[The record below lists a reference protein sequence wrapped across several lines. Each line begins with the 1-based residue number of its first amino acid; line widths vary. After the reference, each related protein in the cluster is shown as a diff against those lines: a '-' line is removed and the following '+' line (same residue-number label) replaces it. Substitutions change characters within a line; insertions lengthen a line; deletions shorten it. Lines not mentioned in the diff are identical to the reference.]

1 MNEQDKE
8 KAQTTEEKITPEEN
22 PAVQDTPAE
31 EIDEIEALLGRIR
44 QSQEQDE
51 TPMEQAV
58 TVDEDAIWGEPK
70 QDREISSDAKEIPSE
85 ENIGRKRE
93 PFALNLENDKNYKG
107 IRDYHKVKHKRQ
119 YRFLRF
125 LYQLVIALV
134 IMAAAGLLGYV
145 ALEGIMDI
153 FGINQ
158 QQQEIIVQI
167 PRGAN
172 LDDIAEILEQ
182 EGVVKSAKLF
192 EIWDGYADMAG
203 EYQFGSFVLN
213 TEMSYEEIMTELKK
227 YNIAK
232 ESVRVTFPEGSSLFD
247 IAELLEQNG
256 VCDAD
261 AFLEIINT
269 TNFTYSYMSKIS
281 DDEMKYF
288 KMEGYAFPDTYDFYL
303 EDNPVSVAQKFL
315 NNLDKK
321 ITDEMYDR
329 MTELGLTFEEFMTLA
344 SIVQA
349 EAITKEQMENVA
361 SVYHNRLNNSA
372 EFPKLQADPTRVYG
386 REIKADMSI
395 INYELIEAYDTY
407 ESEGLPPGPIC
418 SPGLDAM
425 MATLYPATTEYY
437 YFCSDLD
444 TGECYYAITLE
455 EHNQNLRICGLL

>member
-1 MNEQDKE
+1 MS
-8 KAQTTEEKITPEEN
+8 EEN
-22 PAVQDTPAE
+22 KNAPGSRPENAPET
-31 EIDEIEALLGRIR
+31 DEIEALLGRIR
-44 QSQEQDE
+44 QSQTDDSVPQQPPQD
-51 TPMEQAV
+51 PDAV
-58 TVDEDAIWGEPK
+58 WGEPEGEK
-70 QDREISSDAKEIPSE
+70 VDISSNGDAKDLDSHEHKDKQKPQ
-85 ENIGRKRE
+85 
-93 PFALNLENDKNYKG
+93 FTLNLENDKSYKE

-119 YRFLRF
+119 FRLLRF

-145 ALEGIMDI
+145 VLEGIMDI

-158 QQQEIIVQI
+158 EEQEIMVEV
-167 PRGAN
+167 PRGAS
-172 LDDIAEILEQ
+172 LGDIAVLLEE

-203 EYQFGSFVLN
+203 EYQFGTFVLN

-232 ESVRVTFPEGSSLFD
+232 ESVRLTFPEGSSLLD
-247 IAELLEQNG
+247 IARILEEGG
-256 VCDAD
+256 VCDD
-261 AFLEIINT
+261 EEFLNVINT
-269 TNFTYSYMSKIS
+269 TNFTYSYMGKIA
-281 DDEMKYF
+281 DKEMKYF

-321 ITDEMYDR
+321 VTDEMYDR
-329 MTELGLTFEEFMTLA
+329 MKELGLSFEEFMTLA

-361 SVYHNRLNNSA
+361 SVYHNRLNNAST
-372 EFPKLQADPTRVYG
+372 FPRLQADPTRVYG

-395 INYELIEAYDTY
+395 IDHELIKAYDTY
-407 ESEGLPPGPIC
+407 ESDGLPPGPIC
-418 SPGLDAM
+418 NPGLDAM
-425 MATLYPATTEYY
+425 MATLYPAETEYY

-444 TGECYYAITLE
+444 TGECFYATTLE
-455 EHNQNLRICGLL
+455 EHNVNLRKCGLL